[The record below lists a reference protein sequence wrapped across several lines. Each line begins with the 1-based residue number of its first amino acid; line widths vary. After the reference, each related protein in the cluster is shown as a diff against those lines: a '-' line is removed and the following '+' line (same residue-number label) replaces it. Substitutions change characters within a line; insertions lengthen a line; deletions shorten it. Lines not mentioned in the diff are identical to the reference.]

1 MVRSRGFR
9 DGAVVSYT
17 WFDPPFRPEPP
28 HTNQAYGICSTGD
41 GMIVLDGYSVR
52 DGGRHWN
59 LLGGGV
65 ELLAWDPRYEVDE
78 RRLVRPDE
86 FLEVLTWGRSPTA
99 AFILEA
105 GLRA

>member
-1 MVRSRGFR
+1 M
-9 DGAVVSYT
+9 VSYT